1 MYYKASDRFY
11 LVECLFIGSLQFCY
25 SLRLLNRSCIFH
37 YTVSQSNNCNL
48 FFLQASEVDE
58 EAGEEGEGEGEED
71 DLEGEEEVN
80 DNLEN
85 EHFVIL

>member
-1 MYYKASDRFY
+1 M
-11 LVECLFIGSLQFCY
+11 
-25 SLRLLNRSCIFH
+25 
-37 YTVSQSNNCNL
+37 

>member
-1 MYYKASDRFY
+1 M
-11 LVECLFIGSLQFCY
+11 
-25 SLRLLNRSCIFH
+25 
-37 YTVSQSNNCNL
+37 

-58 EAGEEGEGEGEED
+58 EAGEEGEGEED